1 MNRTTSRA
9 ITALVLTASM
19 VAVGCSDESARPP
32 SAPSPAT
39 TDGGTDSDAALLAL
53 VTEGQPFSSYMRFPD
68 VDVIRSGTSA
78 HQPFVRVS
86 MNQIAFAVLQN
97 GRLPAGSTFPN
108 GSIIFKEVLSGAN
121 GAPSVYT
128 IMYKDRNNAQAGNG
142 WLWAEYTPNRSV
154 MYSISNRGGACI
166 GCHSLEQGP
175 QHDLVRTFER
185 QGQ

>member
-1 MNRTTSRA
+1 MTRFA
-9 ITALVLTASM
+9 MVACVLTASM
-19 VAVGCSDESARPP
+19 IAVGCSDESARPP
-32 SAPSPAT
+32 AAPSPSPGT
-39 TDGGTDSDAALLAL
+39 TGGIDSDAALLAL
-53 VTEGQPFSSYMRFPD
+53 VTEGQPFSSYVRFPD

-86 MNQIAFAVLQN
+86 MNQTAFAALQN

-108 GSIIFKEVLSGAN
+108 GSVLFKEVLTGAN
-121 GAPSVYT
+121 GAASVYT

-142 WLWAEYTPNRSV
+142 WLWAEYSPNRSV
-154 MYSISNRGGACI
+154 VYSISNRGGACV

-185 QGQ
+185 QQ